1 MLKKRIIPIQLL
13 LNGRL
18 VKTMQFGAYRDVGDP
33 VASARVYNSQYAD
46 ELIVLNINRQSGSID
61 PLINILD
68 KMSEVCFMPLALGGG
83 IRCLNDATRLITA
96 GADKVILNTVCY
108 SQPSLIR
115 EIAECFGS
123 QAVIAAIDAR
133 WDASSNR
140 YILYSC
146 FGQSVQSIS
155 LEEHI
160 ALCIENGVGEI
171 FIQSID
177 RDGMMQGFDKLLSS
191 KVGAL
196 ANVPVIICGGA
207 GNYEH
212 LKEVLL
218 ETNISAVACGSLFNF
233 SDSNLIRAKAFL
245 SNYQLSFKV
254 V

>member
-1 MLKKRIIPIQLL
+1 ML
-13 LNGRL
+13 
-18 VKTMQFGAYRDVGDP
+18 V
-33 VASARVYNSQYAD
+33 
-46 ELIVLNINRQSGSID
+46 
-61 PLINILD
+61 
-68 KMSEVCFMPLALGGG
+68 
-83 IRCLNDATRLITA
+83 
-96 GADKVILNTVCY
+96 
-108 SQPSLIR
+108 
-115 EIAECFGS
+115 
-123 QAVIAAIDAR
+123 
-133 WDASSNR
+133 DASSNR